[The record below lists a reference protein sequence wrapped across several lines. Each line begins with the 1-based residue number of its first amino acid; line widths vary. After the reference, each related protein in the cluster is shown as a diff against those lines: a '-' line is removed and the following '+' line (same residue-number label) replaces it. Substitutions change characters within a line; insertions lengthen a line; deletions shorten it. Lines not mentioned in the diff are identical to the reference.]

1 MCVKYNIAMVY
12 AERYLETK
20 IKEIV
25 SMLNNNSLLL
35 TDSQARS
42 IIMDILDCYRN
53 DLFELRKEDTVERR
67 ED

>member
-1 MCVKYNIAMVY
+1 MSTKYNIAMVY

-20 IKEIV
+20 IKEIAT
-25 SMLNNNSLLL
+25 MLDNNSLLL
-35 TDSQARS
+35 TDSHARS

-53 DLFELRKEDTVERR
+53 DLLELRKE